1 MSLINFLIDGFS
13 RPSELPIEVKSGK
26 DYTQHSA
33 LNHFLAVEDYGIDRA
48 VVLSNE
54 RVVRRV
60 GNVLFLPIYYVMF
73 FHSRPAVAPES
84 LILPELDMPSL

>member
-1 MSLINFLIDGFS
+1 M
-13 RPSELPIEVKSGK
+13 K
-26 DYTQHSA
+26 
-33 LNHFLAVEDYGIDRA
+33 DYGIDRA
-48 VVLSNE
+48 VVLSNG

-73 FHSRPAVAPES
+73 FHSRPAEALES